1 VRDRPAGV
9 SDRDLRSALHDGWQL
24 DAATAVYAPVGGGSY
39 HWIVRDGAGR
49 KWFATVDDLD
59 EKRWL
64 GSTRD
69 GVAEGLA
76 MAMELAVALRQ
87 DACLPF
93 VLAPTI
99 ARNGAAVVRLGCA
112 YAVALFPYVDGACGV
127 FGEELPPD
135 EQNHLVDML
144 AALHRAAPGRI
155 QAPLHDAELAHRNDL
170 ETALSDIG
178 QPWDGGPLSEPA
190 RALLA
195 PRAAQIRRLLDRF
208 DRLAERATTLEPV
221 ITHGEPHPANLL
233 TTGTETLLIDWDTV
247 GLAPPERDLWWVISD
262 GSAGAADRY
271 ARATGRP
278 VDPAALA
285 LYRLRWALDDLSIFT
300 YRLRS
305 GHDRSADAEHAL
317 RAIEITLAGL
327 PA

>member
-9 SDRDLRSALHDGWQL
+9 SDRDLCSAVADGWQL
-24 DAATAVYAPVGGGSY
+24 DVVAAEYAPVGGGSY
-39 HWIVRDGAGR
+39 HWIVRDRAGR
-49 KWFATVDDLD
+49 RWFATVDDLD
-59 EKRWL
+59 QKRWL
-64 GSTRD
+64 GGTRD
-69 GVAEGLA
+69 AVAEGLA
-76 MAMELAVALRQ
+76 MAMELAVALRR
-87 DACLPF
+87 DASLPF
-93 VLAPTI
+93 VLAPAI

-135 EQNHLVDML
+135 ERNHLVDML
-144 AALHRAAPGRI
+144 AALHRAAPGLI
-155 QAPLHDAELAHRNDL
+155 QVPSHDVELAHRNDL

-195 PRAAQIRRLLDRF
+195 PRSAQIRDLLDRF
-208 DRLAERATTLEPV
+208 DRLAERATALEPV

-233 TTGTETLLIDWDTV
+233 TAGTETLLIDWDTV

-262 GSAGAADRY
+262 SSGGAADRY
-271 ARATGRP
+271 NRATGRP

-285 LYRLRWALDDLSIFT
+285 CYRLRWALDDLSIFA